1 MCAVTTDS
9 TPLPSLRAQT
19 RNLPRERNTSSCSGD
34 GGSQSAM
41 TMKNGKVVRFG
52 AITLPA
58 SKSESNRALMIAAY
72 GGFEPDFQNL
82 SDSKD
87 TLVLKN
93 ALLSIDALAP
103 SVARHDMVN
112 DEIFR
117 HVIPSR
123 EASVSMPKNVQ
134 RIINIADCGTAARFL
149 TTYLACH
156 EGEWLLTGTD
166 RMKQRPMAP
175 LVDALRSLGADIQYA
190 GKEGCLPLRIQGK
203 PIAGGKVSIDA
214 SVSSQF
220 VSSLLL
226 AAPMWPQGLELELN
240 GNPSSIPYLDMTLS
254 MMCHFSAHAE
264 RHGEVIIVKPQS
276 YVKQP
281 FVIEPDWS
289 AASYWYEMA
298 AFSEECEIRLKGLG
312 GSAGTRYAPS
322 AAHVMPTDE
331 GRSASTCC
339 LSRFD
344 INASSRWQGDVVIA
358 EWMAPLGVGTF
369 AEGEDVV
376 LRKIPFEKHPLHF
389 DFFNH
394 PDLYPTLAATCA
406 GLGVEAR
413 FTGLN
418 NLHLKESDRVVAM
431 QEELAKMQ
439 ESPIRF
445 CSHDDHRIVMA
456 LAPLSMLVGLVAFD
470 HPEVVEKSY
479 PNFWKDADFLP
490 IHN

>member
-1 MCAVTTDS
+1 
-9 TPLPSLRAQT
+9 
-19 RNLPRERNTSSCSGD
+19 
-34 GGSQSAM
+34 
-41 TMKNGKVVRFG
+41 MKLHCD
-52 AITLPA
+52 ITLPA

-112 DEIFR
+112 DEVFR

-123 EASVSMPKNVQ
+123 EASVSVPKNAQ
-134 RIINIADCGTAARFL
+134 QTIDIADCGTAARFL

-156 EGEWLLTGTD
+156 EGEWLLTGTE

-175 LVDALRSLGADIQYA
+175 LVEALRSLDTDIQYVE
-190 GKEGCLPLRIQGK
+190 KEGCLPLHIHGK
-203 PIAGGKVSIDA
+203 PISGGKVSIDA

-226 AAPMWPQGLELELN
+226 AAPMWPQGLELQLN
-240 GNPSSIPYLDMTLS
+240 GSPSSIPYLAMTLYVL
-254 MMCHFSAHAE
+254 CHFSAQAM
-264 RHGEVIIVKPQS
+264 RQGNTIIVKPQP
-276 YVKQP
+276 YEKQP
-281 FVIEPDWS
+281 FAIEPDWS

-298 AFSEECEIRLKGLG
+298 AFSEDCEIRLKGLG
-312 GSAGTRYAPS
+312 GS
-322 AAHVMPTDE
+322 
-331 GRSASTCC
+331 STS
-339 LSRFD
+339 L
-344 INASSRWQGDVVIA
+344 QGDVIIA
-358 EWMAPLGVGTF
+358 EWMAQLGVGTF
-369 AEGEDVV
+369 AEGEDIV

-406 GLGVEAR
+406 GLGVEAH
-413 FTGLN
+413 FTGLD
-418 NLHLKESDRVVAM
+418 NLHLKESDRVAAM
-431 QEELAKMQ
+431 QAELAKLQ
-439 ESPIRF
+439 DSPIRF

-456 LAPLSMLVGLVAFD
+456 LAPLSMLVGPVAFD
-470 HPEVVEKSY
+470 HPEMVEKSY
-479 PNFWKDADFLP
+479 PTFWNDAAFLP
-490 IHN
+490 VQG